1 MGKYDFN
8 MNKKY
13 TFLFFILLFQISKA
27 SIQDGNYIV
36 EVFDSPAN
44 MMHGQFAINSKGDMI
59 IEYSED
65 NGLSRIFYG
74 IKENEKGFFNGE
86 YIKIIRLGD
95 EQKRFESKNIFI
107 YKNNSND
114 DNTQYLL
121 SLGAYISVS
130 ELYNIDDNN
139 DISNTI
145 NYLTKVTSDILGNS
159 IFSFKNSIIDI
170 NNDKKEY
177 LIAYIYDKKYYLQI
191 IAFSSFSL
199 DNISIKKINT
209 QQIDASP
216 EENRMVDTILL
227 NKGLILV
234 LFINKN
240 NIYINLIDLSLENI
254 FDQVLDSVDLT
265 GDNEGLFAKSFNLK
279 DDYILFIYFPKT
291 NDNLKLSLGQIN
303 SNNNYSSIL
312 TTITPYKYLSNP
324 ILNEAIQINS
334 ERCAFFGIKSRN
346 KPNDNVGEIS
356 DALYI
361 LLIDTYN
368 NYQNIIIRE
377 YEMVY
382 NSYKTHKEITAI
394 IYNNFICVSSSVYK
408 TSNYSYG
415 LMSMF
420 MIIGY
425 FNETNN
431 NDNNFTINIYDY
443 FLNEEENN
451 IIDIIINRES
461 IKNIKI
467 NNNFFGYELSQENI
481 RLTTIP
487 DEIEFYN
494 KNNVNAKLLNG
505 NILNKN
511 YTLKERETKVS
522 TQGNYYFEY
531 QIIVQ
536 EPDYDTFNSYFINI
550 STYHS
555 NDAENIDQRNFFKP
569 QQFYGKIFSVNF
581 ILCPESYL
589 FDSLSNQCQ
598 YVPPPTTYINKPT
611 IIITNDIC
619 SYEKL
624 KDNNC
629 VFETNNN
636 NTQLYNQIKENILQ
650 EYPEDGE
657 SVTIDAGNGYIFQVT
672 NLENELSSLS
682 GNASSNVSIIDL
694 GECGDLLKEHHNIS
708 ENQSLIFIKY
718 EKVTEIASE
727 RDIQYEVYHPIN
739 KEKLNLS
746 ICEDVSIS
754 IYIPITLSEEAKQ
767 KYEELEKQGYDL
779 FNPNDSFYQDICTP
793 FESENGT
800 DVGLNDRKNDY
811 YKNYNNNTQCQGNCQ
826 YSDYLS
832 NSNFLKCDCSVDVDN
847 NIETENKEEV
857 SFDNKMIY
865 ESFYDILKNSNY
877 KVVKCYNL
885 IFSKDTIFKNYGS
898 ILVMVY
904 FIIFLVFFILYII
917 QGINPFR
924 ISALKSIAEKE
935 INKGKNS
942 ILFSSLKFNNIPENN
957 NENNKSNNDNSYKKI
972 SKKSLNPPKKSSKSI
987 NLKTKDIKSNKRNSV
1002 ISKKSANVNNI
1013 NNRDNNKYKNVV
1025 LLNNKVN
1032 VVNNSNQNKNKEI
1045 LINDTYNNQKQSSKN
1060 VIFNQKIKNNL
1071 LSPIKQ
1077 KEIEEEKNFDDFE
1090 LNNMDYLEAIQYDQ
1104 RNFIKTYWSIL
1115 KREHIIIFTFF
1126 IRNDYNIV
1134 HIKFSRFIFL
1144 VCTDMAMN
1152 VIFFTD
1158 DSMHKIY
1165 TNYGKYDFIQ
1175 QIPQIIY
1182 STIVSQVMELIL
1194 CYLSLTDKHLYQ
1206 IKELE
1211 NGRKNME
1218 VIFRIIKCVKIK
1230 LIGFYSF
1237 TFIFFFLY
1245 WYLIS
1250 AFCAVY
1256 QNTQVI
1262 FIKDSLSSF
1271 ALGLLYP
1278 FILYLF
1284 PALLRIIALNDR
1296 NKKRLK
1302 VIYAI
1307 SDIIPI
1313 F

>member
-1 MGKYDFN
+1 MLVEINNDNNKKEYVLLYIKYFEANYYLQKISFSSLSLTSITLKNEKIDSANTNKGNNKMVNGILLNDECFLLFLINSNKFRIIIYDFN
-8 MNKKY
+8 
-13 TFLFFILLFQISKA
+13 L
-27 SIQDGNYIV
+27 V
-36 EVFDSPAN
+36 
-44 MMHGQFAINSKGDMI
+44 
-59 IEYSED
+59 
-65 NGLSRIFYG
+65 
-74 IKENEKGFFNGE
+74 
-86 YIKIIRLGD
+86 
-95 EQKRFESKNIFI
+95 
-107 YKNNSND
+107 
-114 DNTQYLL
+114 
-121 SLGAYISVS
+121 
-130 ELYNIDDNN
+130 
-139 DISNTI
+139 
-145 NYLTKVTSDILGNS
+145 
-159 IFSFKNSIIDI
+159 FKNGFDFEPIEGYDNS
-170 NNDKKEY
+170 DK
-177 LIAYIYDKKYYLQI
+177 
-191 IAFSSFSL
+191 
-199 DNISIKKINT
+199 
-209 QQIDASP
+209 
-216 EENRMVDTILL
+216 R
-227 NKGLILV
+227 G
-234 LFINKN
+234 
-240 NIYINLIDLSLENI
+240 
-254 FDQVLDSVDLT
+254 
-265 GDNEGLFAKSFNLK
+265 GLFAKCINLEE
-279 DDYILFIYFPKT
+279 YYVLFFYYT
-291 NDNLKLSLGQIN
+291 NNDRNLKLKLGQFTKGQDD
-303 SNNNYSSIL
+303 NYDYQALLFI
-312 TTITPYKYLSNP
+312 TTNYLFISDP
-324 ILNEAIQINS
+324 ILNEVIKMNS
-334 ERCAFFGIKSRN
+334 HRCIFSGLKSMYQ
-346 KPNDNVGEIS
+346 PSTDHVGKIS
-356 DALYI
+356 DSLTL
-361 LLIDTYN
+361 LLIDVYN
-368 NYQNIIIRE
+368 EYQDIIIRE
-377 YEMVY
+377 YEVST
-382 NSYKTHKEITAI
+382 SYKIHKEISLG
-394 IYNNFICVSSSVYK
+394 IYNNYLCLSASVYDNPPQEDNLH
-408 TSNYSYG
+408 SF
-415 LMSMF
+415 F
-420 MIIGY
+420 MIFGY
-425 FNETNN
+425 FNDTNI
-431 NDNNFTINIYDY
+431 DNNQTINIYEY
-443 FLNEEENN
+443 FSNSDKS
-451 IIDIIINRES
+451 IFDIIITDD
-461 IKNIKI
+461 IKNIQIK
-467 NNNFFGYELSQENI
+467 NNIFGYVLSQENI
-481 RLTTIP
+481 KLVTIP
-487 DEIEFYN
+487 EEIEFYN
-494 KNNVNAKLLNG
+494 NNDDVNTKLVNG
-505 NILNKN
+505 DILNKN
-511 YTLKERETKVS
+511 YLLKEKEPKVS
-522 TQGNYYFEY
+522 AQGNYYFEY

-536 EPDYDTFNSYFINI
+536 EPDYDNFNSYFINI
-550 STYHS
+550 SIYRSS
-555 NDAENIDQRNFFKP
+555 NGENVDQRNFFKP

-589 FDSLSNQCQ
+589 FDSLSKNCK
-598 YVPPPTTYINKPT
+598 YVPPPSTYINKPST
-611 IIITNDIC
+611 IIIPPTTIIISPTTHTITPTKNNIKPTTYIQIKEETQIITQIKTNDIC

-636 NTQLYNQIKENILQ
+636 NTQLYAQIKKNILQ

-672 NLENELSSLS
+672 NLENELSTLS
-682 GNASSNVSIIDL
+682 GNVSSNVSIIDL

-727 RDIQYEVYHPIN
+727 RDIQYEVYHPVN

-811 YKNYNNNTQCQGNCQ
+811 YKNYNNNTQCQGNCR

-885 IFSKDTIFKNYGS
+885 IFNKDIIFKNYGS

-1071 LSPIKQ
+1071 LSPLQ
-1077 KEIEEEKNFDDFE
+1077 NKEIEEEKNFDDFE

-1211 NGRKNME
+1211 NGQKNME

-1256 QNTQVI
+1256 QNTQSI